1 MLFGIQSK
9 IFQQGWQKKTIEIFN
24 HFRTLSEK
32 FSTFCQKNWSRA
44 ARTAFYVFTGT
55 FWKIFFRESSPKILF
70 LFSDT
75 ERKNFGFLSFVSNGV
90 DNSVF
95 YVSIGTLR
103 WKIFSKKIL
112 FFHFFCGLWQEKI
125 RSSGKFLS
133 AGLEKLHFT
142 SLSRYILRSIF
153 WKRIFFSVTFG
164 QRA

>member
-24 HFRTLSEK
+24 HFRTMTEK

-75 ERKNFGFLSFVSNGV
+75 ERKFFGFLSFFSNGV

-103 WKIFSKKIL
+103 WKIFSKKDFI
-112 FFHFFCGLWQEKI
+112 F
-125 RSSGKFLS
+125 SFLLRTLT
-133 AGLEKLHFT
+133 GET
-142 SLSRYILRSIF
+142 SLIRQA
-153 WKRIFFSVTFG
+153 FFSRFEETLFYVSIDLFWGEFFEKKNFSVIFG